1 MGGHVGA
8 AAVPSMNDRQYV
20 GQRSA
25 DGQRFHSFS
34 ALYANTAPAGTQP
47 IVEAHYHHFKNALT
61 GHRRCFQWCLQGFP
75 SRCTRER
82 WSQGQSSS
90 GWSVRVTSSARRPNA
105 TVSGVEFIRMAVQV
119 APAEPGHMGEDLCR
133 DRVDECPPP
142 KVRGGWDVVVAGT
155 PHLHLCCS
163 EDKLGS
169 SAGLYS
175 EQPKQIQQLPCN
187 EPEINICSRPFMVN
201 PFISVSS
208 DGFSLTEC
216 YNIQIK
222 AYFVTS
228 AGDCVWLRQLY

>member
-1 MGGHVGA
+1 MHWRDTEGVSSDVCRAFPPAAHVKDGVRGRA
-8 AAVPSMNDRQYV
+8 AQA
-20 GQRSA
+20 GQ
-25 DGQRFHSFS
+25 
-34 ALYANTAPAGTQP
+34 
-47 IVEAHYHHFKNALT
+47 
-61 GHRRCFQWCLQGFP
+61 W
-75 SRCTRER
+75 
-82 WSQGQSSS
+82 
-90 GWSVRVTSSARRPNA
+90 GWSTSSARRPNA

-142 KVRGGWDVVVAGT
+142 KVRGGWVVVVAGR